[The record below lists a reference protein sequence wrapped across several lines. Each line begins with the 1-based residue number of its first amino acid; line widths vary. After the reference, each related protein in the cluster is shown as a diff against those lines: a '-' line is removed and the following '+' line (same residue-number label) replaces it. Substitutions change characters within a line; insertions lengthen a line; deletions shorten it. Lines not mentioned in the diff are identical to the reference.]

1 MAFPFVAL
9 GSYER
14 RCGRSCRGC
23 LFLFARG
30 LVSAAERLGEI
41 QRVLRDNTIL
51 GGAFKHRFAEPVWS
65 LRLISWLNRRR
76 YFLTRNYYGD
86 QGIFVRAGSFAKLA
100 AIAICSWKIW
110 ILARG

>member
-1 MAFPFVAL
+1 MNAGAAAAVGGVFFFLHADSFPPLNA
-9 GSYER
+9 
-14 RCGRSCRGC
+14 
-23 LFLFARG
+23 
-30 LVSAAERLGEI
+30 LGEI

-76 YFLTRNYYGD
+76 YFLTATIMGTK
-86 QGIFVRAGSFAKLA
+86 GSSCGPVSFVQWV